1 MTILECPIQ
10 ACQKDGF
17 FYIGLF
23 DFRADSR
30 IICLPYMTGWPPVA
44 NLVKVSKSGWL
55 WVIWGNGNGVY
66 QRGCITKLGCI
77 VFRFDNWGV
86 KNQSDFL

>member
-1 MTILECPIQ
+1 
-10 ACQKDGF
+10 
-17 FYIGLF
+17 
-23 DFRADSR
+23 
-30 IICLPYMTGWPPVA
+30 MTGWPPVA

-66 QRGCITKLGCI
+66 QRGCIIKLGCI
-77 VFRFDNWGV
+77 VFHFDNWGV

>member
-23 DFRADSR
+23 DFRAVGP
-30 IICLPYMTGWPPVA
+30 IICSYHMTGWPPVA
-44 NLVKVSKSGWL
+44 FPLKVSKSGELWL
-55 WVIWGNGNGVY
+55 NGGKRGGVY

-77 VFRFDNWGV
+77 VSYFRDWGV
-86 KNQSDFL
+86 KN

>member
-1 MTILECPIQ
+1 MTILEYPIQ

-30 IICLPYMTGWPPVA
+30 IICLLHMTGWPPVA
-44 NLVKVSKSGWL
+44 FLVKVSKSGELWL
-55 WVIWGNGNGVY
+55 NGGKRGGVY
-66 QRGCITKLGCI
+66 QRGCIIK
-77 VFRFDNWGV
+77 
-86 KNQSDFL
+86 

>member
-30 IICLPYMTGWPPVA
+30 IICLLYMTGWPPVA
-44 NLVKVSKSGWL
+44 FLVKVSKSGELWL
-55 WVIWGNGNGVY
+55 NGGKRGGVY
-66 QRGCITKLGCI
+66 QRGCIIKLGCI
-77 VFRFDNWGV
+77 VSYFRDWGV
-86 KNQSDFL
+86 KN

>member
-23 DFRADSR
+23 DFRAVGP
-30 IICLPYMTGWPPVA
+30 IISSYHMTGWPPVA

-66 QRGCITKLGCI
+66 QRGCIIKLGCI
-77 VFRFDNWGV
+77 VFLFDNWGV